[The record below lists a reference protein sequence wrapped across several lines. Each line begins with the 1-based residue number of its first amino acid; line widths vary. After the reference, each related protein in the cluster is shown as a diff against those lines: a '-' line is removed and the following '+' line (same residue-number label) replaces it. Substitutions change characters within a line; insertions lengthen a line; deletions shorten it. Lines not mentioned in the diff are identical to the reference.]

1 MRYKAAMFHD
11 ARKLPAGSAIEAEIC
26 IVGGGAAGISL
37 AHSLRGRNF
46 RVVLLESGGLELE
59 EPTQALYQ
67 GELRG
72 VAQLDLDASRLR
84 MFGGTTNHWA
94 GWCRPL
100 EAHDFRPA
108 DPADPRSW
116 PFGREELDPWY
127 AAAHAAL
134 GLGPPDGDTLARWRA
149 VAGRPALALDPKRL
163 RTALFQVNPIRLGTE
178 READLAAARNVDV
191 WLNANVLELMTDAT
205 ASRVTGLRAR
215 SLEGGEFSVSARLFV
230 LAAGGIETARLLLL
244 SNRVQ
249 PAGLGNTHDLVG
261 RTFMDHPWLA
271 HFGFVAFSRADH
283 GLDHYLDE
291 TEIGGVRTLATLAST
306 APEPGIGSF
315 RVLLRPARRVV
326 EGVAALKSIAGDIAD
341 LRWPR
346 GLFGNLGRAFSDYD
360 AVIDSAYKTV
370 FRTRKGPFS
379 VPEPEDAP
387 VVGAHLDI
395 NVEQMPN
402 SDSRVTLTRARDA
415 LGQNRVALD
424 WRPGVAEKRAIRRA
438 TELVGLEVGRLG
450 VGRMRGN
457 TLGDNDPWP
466 GDLQGSRHH
475 MGTTRMADSPR
486 LGVVDAQCRVHGVAN
501 LYIASS
507 SVFPGAG
514 FANPTLTIVALALRL
529 GDKLVRELA

>member
-1 MRYKAAMFHD
+1 MFHD
-11 ARKLPAGSAIEAEIC
+11 ARTLPAGSVLEAEIC
-26 IVGGGAAGISL
+26 IVGAGAAGIAL
-37 AHSLRGRNF
+37 AHSLRDRGF
-46 RVVLLESGGLELE
+46 RVLLLESGGMELE

-84 MFGGTTNHWA
+84 MFGGTMNHWA

-100 EAHDFRPA
+100 EAHDFRPP
-108 DPADPRSW
+108 DPADPRRW

-127 AAAHAAL
+127 AAAHKAL
-134 GLGPPDGDTLARWRA
+134 ELGPPDYDTLEPWLAA
-149 VAGRPALALDPKRL
+149 ADRPALALDPKRL
-163 RTALFQVNPIRLGTE
+163 RTALFQVNPIRLGAE
-178 READLAAARNVDV
+178 READLAAARTVDV

-215 SLEGGEFSVSARLFV
+215 SLEGGEFSVTARLVV
-230 LAAGGIETARLLLL
+230 LAIGGIETARLLLL

-261 RTFMDHPWLA
+261 RYFMDHPWLA
-271 HFGFVAFSRADH
+271 HYGFLAFSQPETDLR
-283 GLDHYLDE
+283 LYLDE
-291 TEIGGVRTLATLAST
+291 NQARGTHILATLAST
-306 APEPGIGSF
+306 TPEPGIGSF

-326 EGVAALKSIAGDIAD
+326 QGVAALKSIGGDIAA

-346 GLFGNLGRAFSDYD
+346 DLFGNLGHAFSDYD
-360 AVIDSAYKTV
+360 AVIDSAYKTI

-379 VPEPEDAP
+379 VPEPQDAP
-387 VVGAHLDI
+387 IVGAHLDI

-402 SDSRVTLTRARDA
+402 RDSRVILTRARDA

-424 WRPGVAEKRAIRRA
+424 WRPGVPEKRAIRRA
-438 TELVGLEVGRLG
+438 TELVGQEMGRLG
-450 VGRMRGN
+450 VGRLRGN
-457 TLGDNDPWP
+457 TLGDNDSWP

-486 LGVVDAQCRVHGVAN
+486 LGVVDAQCRVHGVSN

-507 SVFPGAG
+507 AVFPGAG

-529 GDKLVRELA
+529 GDALVRELA